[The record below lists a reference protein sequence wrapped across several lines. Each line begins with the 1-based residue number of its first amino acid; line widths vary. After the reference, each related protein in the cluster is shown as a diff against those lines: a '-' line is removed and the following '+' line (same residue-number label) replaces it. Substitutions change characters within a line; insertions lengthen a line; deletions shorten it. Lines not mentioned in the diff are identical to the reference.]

1 MSTAEPILI
10 VQTGAA
16 PAEVRARFGDFPDWF
31 THALGGNGTRTVRV
45 DTGGR
50 LPPPDEVNA
59 AVITGSAAMVSEHL
73 PWSEATAGWL
83 REAADSG
90 AALLGVCYG
99 HQLLAHAFGGGV
111 DYHPDGREIGTIEV
125 DTLPSARDD
134 ALFGKVIGRH
144 PAQATHEQSVL
155 ELPTGAVRLA
165 GVGDKDVADGAGL
178 AGRADHRRADQAAAD
193 HRHPRI
199 DHAHRS
205 ALHELGQR
213 LDHGAVMLFQADGD
227 AQVVGQAVTG
237 HVAGDQASRA
247 EEGVGLAGG
256 LARRGRKAH

>member
-155 ELPTGAVRLA
+155 ELPRGAVRLA
-165 GVGDKDVADGAGL
+165 SSAHDPNQAVRYRPRVWGVQFHPEFSADVMRAYIRLREAHLRDEGLDPDALEAGV
-178 AGRADHRRADQAAAD
+178 A
-193 HRHPRI
+193 P
-199 DHAHRS
+199 S
-205 ALHELGQR
+205 PELGR
-213 LDHGAVMLFQADGD
+213 LLLAFRALAEQPERNARGAS
-227 AQVVGQAVTG
+227 T
-237 HVAGDQASRA
+237 
-247 EEGVGLAGG
+247 
-256 LARRGRKAH
+256 